1 MLNKG
6 RCKPEGFAGLRARTP
21 SGGIPAL
28 ADRGGTRAFFGPSL
42 HRLGVGVSVAGAIL
56 FLSYLLSM
64 RWGLDALEAEA
75 ERRATSV
82 TAALFAP
89 IQRYSYLPAVVASH
103 SLTLSAL
110 REPDNLRRTHAASV
124 FLSELNRA
132 AGTEVVYLIDRKGN
146 TIASS
151 NWQEQNSFVGHNF
164 SFRPYFQDAMRG
176 KDGHFYALGV
186 VSRSPGYYISH
197 PVMAGQGILG
207 VVAIKISLTDLDREW
222 RVVGHDY
229 EVTVADELG
238 INFLSSRADW
248 KYRPLKPLGAEQ
260 MRRLKNTRQYDAI
273 LRQPLHLEEQSIP
286 GSRVRIIK
294 VNSDDDAD
302 SLGDNAGY
310 VLRQKKLP
318 ESPWT
323 VSIFMRVAPLH
334 YRAIRH
340 TAIVATLLAFLTIA
354 GLYWREQRRRIA
366 DREQSRREIEA
377 AHTELAERHR
387 ELETLS
393 EDLYRNAIT
402 DPSLPCY
409 NRRFFLEHVGKL
421 AVGMSRHQTPLSIV
435 ILDVDHFKNVND
447 SYGHPTGDMVLQ
459 RIVEI
464 CGGEMRGE
472 DIFARFGGE
481 EFILAL
487 VHTTAEQA
495 TVAAERLRMA
505 VSDDIFHHEDREF
518 TVTISCG
525 LAQYDVREPGIE
537 SAIRRADK
545 ALYAAKRTGRNRV
558 VAAPPDI
565 G

>member
-1 MLNKG
+1 MLKKG
-6 RCKPEGFAGLRARTP
+6 WLQAGKPCSLRARAP
-21 SGGIPAL
+21 SDDIPAL
-28 ADRGGTRAFFGPSL
+28 ADRSGMRAFSGSSL
-42 HRLGVGVSVAGAIL
+42 HRLGVGVCAAGVIL

-75 ERRATSV
+75 GRRATSV

-89 IQRYSYLPAVVASH
+89 IQRYSYLPAVVATH

-110 REPDNLRRTHAASV
+110 REPDDLRRTHAASA
-124 FLSELNRA
+124 FLSGLNGA

-151 NWQEQNSFVGHNF
+151 NWQAQNSFVGHNF

-176 KDGHFYALGV
+176 RDGHFYALGV

-197 PVMAGQGILG
+197 PVRAGHEILG
-207 VVAIKISLTDLDREW
+207 AVAIKINLTDLDREW
-222 RVVGHDY
+222 RLGHDY

-260 MRRLKNTRQYDAI
+260 MKRLKNTRQYDAI
-273 LRQPLHLEEQSIP
+273 LRQPLRLEEQSIP
-286 GSRVRIIK
+286 GSRVRVIK
-294 VNSDDDAD
+294 VNSSDDTGV
-302 SLGDNAGY
+302 LGDNAGY
-310 VLRQKKLP
+310 VLRQTKLP

-366 DREQSRREIEA
+366 DRDQSRREIEA
-377 AHTELAERHR
+377 AHIELAERHR
-387 ELETLS
+387 QLETLS

-421 AVGMSRHQTPLSIV
+421 AVGMNRHQAPLSIV
-435 ILDVDHFKNVND
+435 ILDVDHFKGIND
-447 SYGHPTGDMVLQ
+447 SYGHPTGDMVLH

-464 CGGEMRGE
+464 CGGAMRGE

-487 VHTTAEQA
+487 AHATAEEA

-505 VSDDIFHHEDREF
+505 VADETFRHEDREF

-537 SAIRRADK
+537 NTIRRADK

-558 VAAPPDI
+558 VAAPPAI

>member
-1 MLNKG
+1 M
-6 RCKPEGFAGLRARTP
+6 
-21 SGGIPAL
+21 
-28 ADRGGTRAFFGPSL
+28 RAFSGSSL
-42 HRLGVGVSVAGAIL
+42 HRLGVGVCVAGAIL

-64 RWGLDALEAEA
+64 RWGLDALEAQA

-89 IQRYSYLPAVVASH
+89 IQRYSYLPAVVAAH

-110 REPDNLRRTHAASV
+110 HEPDNLRRTRAASV
-124 FLSELNRA
+124 FLFELNRA

-176 KDGHFYALGV
+176 EDGHFYALGV

-197 PVMAGQGILG
+197 PVMAGHEILG

-222 RVVGHDY
+222 RVGRDY

-248 KYRPLKPLGAEQ
+248 KYRPLKSLGPEQ
-260 MRRLKNTRQYDAI
+260 MKRLKNTRQYDAI
-273 LRQPLHLEEQSIP
+273 LQQPLHLEEQSIP
-286 GSRVRIIK
+286 GSRVRVIK
-294 VNSDDDAD
+294 VNGGDDAGRLDD
-302 SLGDNAGY
+302 SAGY

-318 ESPWT
+318 QSPWT

-340 TAIVATLLAFLTIA
+340 TAVVAMLLAFLTIA
-354 GLYWREQRRRIA
+354 GLYWREQRRRVA

-387 ELETLS
+387 QLETLS

-421 AVGMSRHQTPLSIV
+421 AVGMTRHQTPMSIV
-435 ILDVDHFKNVND
+435 ILDVDHFKGIND
-447 SYGHPTGDMVLQ
+447 SYGHPTGDMVLH
-459 RIVEI
+459 RLVEI
-464 CGGEMRGE
+464 CGGAMRGE

-487 VHTTAEQA
+487 VHTTAEEA
-495 TVAAERLRMA
+495 TVAAERLRIA
-505 VSDDIFHHEDREF
+505 VADETFRHEGREF
-518 TVTISCG
+518 AITISCG

-545 ALYAAKRTGRNRV
+545 ALYVAKQTGRNRV
-558 VAAPPDI
+558 VAAPPLSDENA

>member
-1 MLNKG
+1 M
-6 RCKPEGFAGLRARTP
+6 
-21 SGGIPAL
+21 
-28 ADRGGTRAFFGPSL
+28 RAFSGSSW
-42 HRLGVGVSVAGAIL
+42 HRIGIGIGVCVAGVIL

-64 RWGLDALEAEA
+64 RWGLDTLEAEA

-82 TAALFAP
+82 TAALFTP
-89 IQRYSYLPAVVASH
+89 IQRYSYLPAVVATH

-110 REPDNLRRTHAASV
+110 REPDDLRRTRAANV

-151 NWQEQNSFVGHNF
+151 NWREQDSFVGHNF

-186 VSRSPGYYISH
+186 VSRSPGYYVSH
-197 PVMAGQGILG
+197 PVMAGRQILG

-222 RVVGHDY
+222 RVGQKY

-248 KYRPLKPLGAEQ
+248 KYRPLKPLGEEQ
-260 MRRLKNTRQYDAI
+260 LERLKNTRQYDTI
-273 LRQPLHLEEQSIP
+273 LRQPMRLEEQSALVGP
-286 GSRVRIIK
+286 VRVIK
-294 VNSDDDAD
+294 VNSSDTAGR
-302 SLGDNAGY
+302 LGDDAGY

-323 VSIFMRVAPLH
+323 VSIFMPVAPVQE
-334 YRAIRH
+334 RAIRH
-340 TAIVATLLAFLTIA
+340 TAIVAALLAFLSIA
-354 GLYWREQRRRIA
+354 GLYWREQRRHIA
-366 DREQSRREIEA
+366 DREQSRKEIEA

-387 ELETLS
+387 QLETLS
-393 EDLYRNAIT
+393 EELYRNAVT

-421 AVGMSRHQTPLSIV
+421 AVGMNRHQTPLSIV
-435 ILDVDHFKNVND
+435 ILDVDHFKGIND
-447 SYGHPTGDMVLQ
+447 SYGHPTGDMVLH
-459 RIVEI
+459 RIVEL
-464 CGGEMRGE
+464 CSGAMRGE

-481 EFILAL
+481 EFILAMA
-487 VHTTAEQA
+487 HATAEEA
-495 TVAAERLRMA
+495 MVAAERLRMA
-505 VSDDIFHHEDREF
+505 VADEIFRHEDSEF

-525 LAQYDVREPGIE
+525 LAQCDAREPGIE

-558 VAAPPDI
+558 VAAPPAI